1 MWFVQP
7 KIWESILCCPI
18 SCCMSPTT
26 FGCHWVIYFFGTYVM
41 YRQIHTH
48 LCIRYG
54 VQTSIYIYETYFLQ
68 NGLPRSNQILTQLR
82 FIHNWVRWDIQ
93 WMVNWSVLVHCD
105 SCGYLSKMSLKKKK
119 QTLENSSSSPHW
131 ILGSFISSSES
142 MPRGRANLHSRELGP
157 LRNYIYTYINKRL
170 HFKLVF

>member
-1 MWFVQP
+1 LWFVQP

-26 FGCHWVIYFFGTYVM
+26 FGCHWVIYFFGTYVT

-68 NGLPRSNQILTQLR
+68 NWLPRWNQILTLLR
-82 FIHNWVRWDIQ
+82 FIHNWVRWGIR
-93 WMVNWSVLVHCD
+93 WMVNWSVLVHRD
-105 SCGYLSKMSLKKKK
+105 SCGYLSKMSLRKKPNFRKFILK
-119 QTLENSSSSPHW
+119 SS
-131 ILGSFISSSES
+131 LNF
-142 MPRGRANLHSRELGP
+142 R
-157 LRNYIYTYINKRL
+157 
-170 HFKLVF
+170 KLYFFFWEHATWPCQLAQ